1 MPGDGRGARAPG
13 ESPLLFGSS
22 AGDMRRGIEAKR
34 EQQLVEAVLVRSGPV
49 GMSVAE
55 RLERSG
61 LPVELVRTACPDD
74 LPVVG
79 SDLRLVRLW
88 DRMWAELGR
97 RRSPAFDE
105 LLRLTSAGRRCSP
118 GLLARVL
125 SMTRDRRPADARSYR
140 RVRANV
146 LWRAV
151 RTSDAA
157 LAVLDD
163 VCRLS
168 PWLTTAH
175 RITVARQPRAGRITW
190 SVQLCCG
197 GPPELVEVVKSAWR
211 ERGRPEP

>member
-34 EQQLVEAVLVRSGPV
+34 GQQLVEAAFVRSGPV

-61 LPVELVRTACPDD
+61 LPVELVRTTCPDD

-88 DRMWAELGR
+88 DRMRAELGR

-105 LLRLTSAGRRCSP
+105 LLRLTSAGRRCAP

-125 SMTRDRRPADARSYR
+125 SMTRDRRPGETDAEYVERLAEEVVR
-140 RVRANV
+140 LDTLVRALRQDVSNV
-146 LWRAV
+146 
-151 RTSDAA
+151 
-157 LAVLDD
+157 
-163 VCRLS
+163 
-168 PWLTTAH
+168 H
-175 RITVARQPRAGRITW
+175 EVARRALLR
-190 SVQLCCG
+190 S
-197 GPPELVEVVKSAWR
+197 PA
-211 ERGRPEP
+211 RPEP